1 MDWFNIEF
9 FEWKAL
15 LLSLKVAIITVCI
28 NLPIS
33 LFLAFYTSRE
43 KHKLNR
49 LILSLVNLPLLIPPL
64 ALGFILL
71 LTLGKESTLGGFLF
85 DNLGIRLSFSFIAAL
100 IASMIVSF
108 PLIFNPI
115 KQAFD
120 TIHEQKHKTIKSLRL
135 SSKKSFWK
143 IYFPLAKGGII
154 IGSVMAFARSF
165 GEFGATLVFAGNIPG
180 ISQTMPLAM
189 YNSLQIPGQ
198 ENSAIRLLVISLVIS
213 FIAIFLAHQKNN
225 NRLI

>member
-1 MDWFNIEF
+1 MDWFNIQV
-9 FEWKAL
+9 FEWQAL
-15 LLSLKVAIITVCI
+15 LLSLKVAVLTICFNIP
-28 NLPIS
+28 LS
-33 LFLAFYTSRE
+33 LALAFYTTKG

-49 LILSLVNLPLLIPPL
+49 VILSMVNLPLLIPPL

-85 DNLGIRLSFSFIAAL
+85 ENLDIRLSFSFFAAV

-108 PLIFNPI
+108 PLMFNPI

-120 TIHEQKHKTIKSLRL
+120 SIHQQHNKTIKSLRL
-135 SSKKSFWK
+135 SIRKSFWK

-198 ENSAIRLLVISLVIS
+198 ENSAIRLLVISLIIS
-213 FIAIFLAHQKNN
+213 FIAMFLAHRKKNN
-225 NRLI
+225 KLI